1 MPKEKES
8 IGISLLDVLTNSFAA
23 ALLLMTIV
31 AATVGSG
38 DGDPNQAKP
47 GDGTD
52 YVVSAQFGLDKKL
65 ERPDPPVLSILLTF
79 KGGNAQGVKL
89 RAAALSDKTEAT
101 IRQSFFRPEQWS
113 VFRRGSI
120 KTPWL
125 VEMDCTG
132 TVPDSLYVLIT
143 IGNTGIAPITVPVQK
158 SGSLLEITEPATT
171 DAAIRIFNQP
181 ISTLQ

>member
-8 IGISLLDVLTNSFAA
+8 VGITLLDVLTNSFAA

-38 DGDPNQAKP
+38 EGDPNQAKP

-52 YVVSAQFGLDKKL
+52 YVVSAQFGLKKKM
-65 ERPDPPVLSILLTF
+65 ERPDPPVLTILLTF
-79 KGGNAQGVKL
+79 KGGDSRRVML
-89 RAAALSDKTEAT
+89 RAAAESGKPEAT
-101 IRQSFFRPEQWS
+101 IRQSLFRPEQWS
-113 VFRRGSI
+113 VFRRGSL
-120 KTPWL
+120 KTPWQID
-125 VEMDCTG
+125 MADTG
-132 TVPDSLYVLIT
+132 TVPDSVYVLIT
-143 IGNTGIAPITVPVQK
+143 IGNTGVAPVTVPVQK
-158 SGSLLEITEPATT
+158 GAPLLEITEPATT